1 MKIPED
7 LRNVP
12 GVLKRFMGKIP
23 EHSLV
28 LVAYT
33 VSSYRPASGNR
44 KDQPTFP
51 LNVAFGVLLYDKP
64 CENKSSDAENHE
76 QGDDAAEESVSEQ
89 LEDDDEDEA
98 LSEVEEE
105 DEMSKE
111 L

>member
-1 MKIPED
+1 
-7 LRNVP
+7 
-12 GVLKRFMGKIP
+12 MGKIP

-51 LNVAFGVLLYDKP
+51 LNVAFGVLLYDEP

-89 LEDDDEDEA
+89 LEDDEAMEDDDEEEA

-105 DEMSKE
+105 DEMSEE